1 MLDDWK
7 INWEW
12 RDLPPEVWDFIKAH
26 KFFGMIIPKE
36 YGGLGFSPYA
46 HSEVVRKI
54 SSRSLAAAVTV
65 MVPNSLGPGELLMRF
80 GTKEQQQRWLPRLAD
95 GRDIPCFGLTSPE
108 AGSDAASMIDSG
120 IICKGNFEGRE
131 VLGLR
136 LNWHKRYITLGP
148 VATLLG
154 LAFKAYDPDHLV
166 GQQEELGITVALIP
180 THLPGVEIGHR
191 HLPAMQVFQNGPN
204 WGRDVFIPMD
214 YIIGGQERLGQGW
227 KMLMTAL
234 AAGRGISLPSLS
246 AAGAAYAARTTG
258 AYARIREQF
267 NIPIGKF
274 EGIEEPLARIAGT
287 AYLLDAARRL
297 TCAALN
303 QGHHPAVISGIMKLQ
318 ATERM
323 RIAIDDAMDIHGG
336 KAVIDGPQNYMGNL
350 YRSVPVG
357 ITVEGANI
365 LTRNLIVFGQG
376 AIRAHPYLLRG
387 DERARRRRTAPRGS
401 TPSTR
406 RSGNMS
412 ATASPRCSGPGAAAG
427 AAACSS
433 PAPDAGEATGFYR
446 QLSRYSSAFA
456 LCADMALLTLG
467 GALKRKEMLSARFGD
482 ILSELYL
489 LSAALKRWQDEG
501 RQAADFAALEWCM
514 ASGFRTIE
522 NRFAEIL
529 ANLPNRFVAVILKFL
544 IQPFGARVLGPSDRV
559 VHQCAQLVLEPS
571 AARDRLT
578 PDLSHVDD
586 DRGVARLEKAFLLVT
601 GAEDIARKMR
611 AAHIHDWQGGASRRA
626 SSRKAEGEQIAA
638 AHEAVAKVIEV
649 DDFAPEALSPIYK
662 KPADVHQFFQEL
674 GETEGGKLMARP
686 VYIIDG
692 SRTPFLK
699 ARSGPGP
706 FTPVDLAVQCGRP
719 LLARQPFAPD
729 AFDQVILGCVN
740 VIADEMN
747 PARVAALRLGMGEA
761 MVAFTVQINCGS
773 GMQSIDTGLSLHP
786 RRRLGSD
793 PGRRRGS
800 AELRAAG
807 LAAAGRALVRGP
819 GRRQG
824 HSAARSGGDRES
836 APGLFQA
843 DHRPRARADRSDHR
857 TQHGADRRSGRPSL
871 RHHPRAIGCLC
882 GRKPQAAGQR
892 AGARFSQGRGRDRV
906 RARRQILRS

>member
-1 MLDDWK
+1 MSFRRDFITKPIFSWARGVLPSMSDTEREALEAGDVWWDADLFTGNPDWSKLLSYAPATLTDEERAFLNGPVDELCAMLDDWK

-12 RDLPPEVWDFIKAH
+12 RDLPPEAWDFIKRH

-54 SSRSLAAAVTV
+54 STRSVTAAVTV

-80 GTKEQQQRWLPRLAD
+80 GTKEQQRQWLPRLAD

-108 AGSDAASMIDSG
+108 AGSDAASMIDTG
-120 IICKGNFEGRE
+120 IICKGQFEGRD
-131 VLGLR
+131 VIGLR

-166 GQQEELGITVALIP
+166 GHEEDLGITVALIP
-180 THLPGVEIGHR
+180 THLAGVEIGKR

-267 NIPIGKF
+267 GISISKF
-274 EGIEEPLARIAGT
+274 EGIEEPLARIAGI
-287 AYLLDAARRL
+287 AYQLDAARRL

-303 QGHHPAVISGIMKLQ
+303 QGHHPAVISGIMKLH
-318 ATERM
+318 ATERL

-336 KAVIDGPQNYMGNL
+336 KAVIDGPQNYLGSL
-350 YRSVPVG
+350 YRSVPVA

-376 AIRAHPYLLRG
+376 AIRAHPYLLLEMNALGEADRTKG
-387 DERARRRRTAPRGS
+387 LDAFDKAFWKHVGHSFATMFRAWG
-401 TPSTR
+401 
-406 RSGNMS
+406 RSWSFGVF
-412 ATASPRCSGPGAAAG
+412 A
-427 AAACSS
+427 
-433 PAPDAGEATGFYR
+433 PAPDAGNATRFYR

-501 RQAADFAALEWCM
+501 RQQADFAALEWCM

-522 NRFAEIL
+522 SRFAEIL
-529 ANLPNRFVAVILKFL
+529 GNLPNRFIAAILKFL
-544 IQPFGARVLGPSDRV
+544 IQPFGARVLGPPDQI
-559 VHQCAQLVLEPS
+559 VHQCAQLVLTPS

-578 PDLSHVDD
+578 ADLSHVDD
-586 DRGVARLEKAFLLVT
+586 DGGVARLEKAFLLVT
-601 GAEDIARKMR
+601 AAEDISKKMHAARL
-611 AAHIHDWQGGASRRA
+611 HDWKEAVQKGVITQS
-626 SSRKAEGEQIAA
+626 EGEKLAA
-638 AHEAVAKVIEV
+638 AQEAVSKVIEV
-649 DDFAPEALSPIYK
+649 DDFAPEALSPIYRQA
-662 KPADVHQFFQEL
+662 ADVHQFFQEL
-674 GETEGGKLMARP
+674 GE
-686 VYIIDG
+686 
-692 SRTPFLK
+692 
-699 ARSGPGP
+699 
-706 FTPVDLAVQCGRP
+706 Q
-719 LLARQPFAPD
+719 
-729 AFDQVILGCVN
+729 
-740 VIADEMN
+740 
-747 PARVAALRLGMGEA
+747 
-761 MVAFTVQINCGS
+761 
-773 GMQSIDTGLSLHP
+773 
-786 RRRLGSD
+786 
-793 PGRRRGS
+793 
-800 AELRAAG
+800 RAA
-807 LAAAGRALVRGP
+807 
-819 GRRQG
+819 
-824 HSAARSGGDRES
+824 S
-836 APGLFQA
+836 
-843 DHRPRARADRSDHR
+843 
-857 TQHGADRRSGRPSL
+857 
-871 RHHPRAIGCLC
+871 
-882 GRKPQAAGQR
+882 
-892 AGARFSQGRGRDRV
+892 
-906 RARRQILRS
+906 

>member
-1 MLDDWK
+1 MSSFRRDYITKPIFSWARGVLPSMSDTEREALEAGDVWWDADLFTGNPDWSKLLGQKPAALTAEESGFLSGPVDELCAMLDDWK

-12 RDLPPEVWDFIKAH
+12 RDLPPEAWDFIKRN

-36 YGGLGFSPYA
+36 FGGLGFSPYA
-46 HSEVVRKI
+46 HSEVVRKL
-54 SSRSLAAAVTV
+54 SSRSLTAAVTV

-80 GTKEQQQRWLPRLAD
+80 GTNEQQQRWLPRLAD

-108 AGSDAASMIDSG
+108 AGSDAASMVDSG
-120 IICKGNFEGRE
+120 IICRGNFEGRE

-154 LAFKAYDPDHLV
+154 LAFKAYDPEHLV
-166 GQQEELGITVALIP
+166 GSQEELGITVALIP

-204 WGRDVFIPMD
+204 WGKDVFIPMD
-214 YIIGGQERLGQGW
+214 YVIGGQQRLGQGW

-246 AAGAAYAARTTG
+246 AAGAAFAARTTG

-267 NIPIGKF
+267 GIAIGKF
-274 EGIEEPLARIAGT
+274 EGIEEPLARITAT

-336 KAVIDGPQNYMGNL
+336 KAVIDGPQNYMGSL

-376 AIRAHPYLLRG
+376 AIRAHPYLLQEMNALG
-387 DERARRRRTAPRGS
+387 EQDRAKGLTDFDAVLWKHVGHSITTLFRAWG
-401 TPSTR
+401 
-406 RSGNMS
+406 RSW
-412 ATASPRCSGPGAAAG
+412 SGGMFA
-427 AAACSS
+427 
-433 PAPDAGEATGFYR
+433 PAPDAGNATRFYR
-446 QLSRYSSAFA
+446 QLSRYSAAFA

-501 RQAADFAALEWCM
+501 CQAADFAALEWCM

-522 NRFAEIL
+522 NRLAEIL
-529 ANLPNRFVAVILKFL
+529 GNLPNRFVAGILML
-544 IQPFGARVLGPSDRV
+544 VVQPFGARVLGPSDRT
-559 VHQCAQLVLEPS
+559 VHECAQLVLEPS

-601 GAEDIARKMR
+601 AAGEIARRMH
-611 AAHIHDWQGGASRRA
+611 AARIHDWQEAVKRGVITQ
-626 SSRKAEGEQIAA
+626 AEGEQIASSR
-638 AHEAVAKVIEV
+638 EAVAKVIEV
-649 DDFAPEALSPIYK
+649 DDFPPEALSPIYRK
-662 KPADVHQFFQEL
+662 AADVHQFFQEL
-674 GETEGGKLMARP
+674 GE
-686 VYIIDG
+686 
-692 SRTPFLK
+692 
-699 ARSGPGP
+699 
-706 FTPVDLAVQCGRP
+706 Q
-719 LLARQPFAPD
+719 
-729 AFDQVILGCVN
+729 
-740 VIADEMN
+740 
-747 PARVAALRLGMGEA
+747 
-761 MVAFTVQINCGS
+761 
-773 GMQSIDTGLSLHP
+773 
-786 RRRLGSD
+786 
-793 PGRRRGS
+793 
-800 AELRAAG
+800 RAA
-807 LAAAGRALVRGP
+807 
-819 GRRQG
+819 
-824 HSAARSGGDRES
+824 S
-836 APGLFQA
+836 
-843 DHRPRARADRSDHR
+843 
-857 TQHGADRRSGRPSL
+857 
-871 RHHPRAIGCLC
+871 
-882 GRKPQAAGQR
+882 
-892 AGARFSQGRGRDRV
+892 
-906 RARRQILRS
+906 

>member
-1 MLDDWK
+1 MSFRRDFISKPIFAFARGAMPAMSDTEREALEAGDVWWDADLFTGNPDWSKLLAVAPAMLTEEEKAFLNGPVDELCAMLDEWK

-12 RDLPPEVWDFIKAH
+12 RDLPPEAWSFIKRH

-36 YGGLGFSPYA
+36 FGGLGFSPYA
-46 HSEVVRKI
+46 HSEVVRKL
-54 SSRSLAAAVTV
+54 SSRSLTAAVTV

-80 GTKEQQQRWLPRLAD
+80 GTKEQQDRWLPRLAE
-95 GRDIPCFGLTSPE
+95 GADIPCFGLTSPE
-108 AGSDAASMIDSG
+108 AGSDAASMVDTG
-120 IICKGNFEGRE
+120 IICKGNFEGKE
-131 VLGLR
+131 VIGLR

-148 VATLLG
+148 VSTLLG

-180 THLPGVEIGHR
+180 THLPGVEIGRR
-191 HLPAMQVFQNGPN
+191 HLPAMQMFQNGPN

-267 NIPIGKF
+267 GISIGKF

-303 QGHHPAVISGIMKLQ
+303 QGHHPAIISGIMKLH

-323 RIAIDDAMDIHGG
+323 RIVIDDAMDIHGG
-336 KAVIDGPQNYMGNL
+336 KAVIDGPQNYMGSL
-350 YRSVPVG
+350 YRAVPVG

-376 AIRAHPYLLRG
+376 AIRAHPFLL
-387 DERARRRRTAPRGS
+387 DEMNALGEADRPKGLEAFDKAFWRHVGHSFKTMFRAWG
-401 TPSTR
+401 
-406 RSGNMS
+406 RSWTFGLF
-412 ATASPRCSGPGAAAG
+412 A
-427 AAACSS
+427 
-433 PAPDAGEATGFYR
+433 PAPDAGEATRFYR
-446 QLSRYSSAFA
+446 QLSRYSAGFA

-501 RQAADFAALEWCM
+501 RQKEDFAALEWCM
-514 ASGFRTIE
+514 ATGFRTIE

-544 IQPFGARVLGPSDRV
+544 IQPFGARVLGPSDRI

-578 PDLSHVDD
+578 SGLSAVDD
-586 DRGVARLEKAFLLVT
+586 DGGIARLEKAFRLVT
-601 GAEDIARKMR
+601 AADDVAKQMR
-611 AAHIHDWQGGASRRA
+611 AARLHDWKEAVKKGVITQAQGE
-626 SSRKAEGEQIAA
+626 KLQA

-649 DDFAPEALSPIYK
+649 DDFAPEALSPIYSEG
-662 KPADVHQFFQEL
+662 ADVHQFFQEL
-674 GETEGGKLMARP
+674 GE
-686 VYIIDG
+686 
-692 SRTPFLK
+692 
-699 ARSGPGP
+699 
-706 FTPVDLAVQCGRP
+706 Q
-719 LLARQPFAPD
+719 
-729 AFDQVILGCVN
+729 
-740 VIADEMN
+740 
-747 PARVAALRLGMGEA
+747 
-761 MVAFTVQINCGS
+761 
-773 GMQSIDTGLSLHP
+773 
-786 RRRLGSD
+786 
-793 PGRRRGS
+793 
-800 AELRAAG
+800 RAA
-807 LAAAGRALVRGP
+807 
-819 GRRQG
+819 
-824 HSAARSGGDRES
+824 S
-836 APGLFQA
+836 
-843 DHRPRARADRSDHR
+843 
-857 TQHGADRRSGRPSL
+857 
-871 RHHPRAIGCLC
+871 
-882 GRKPQAAGQR
+882 
-892 AGARFSQGRGRDRV
+892 
-906 RARRQILRS
+906 

>member
-1 MLDDWK
+1 LTAEERDFLKGPVDELCAMLDDWR

-12 RDLPPEVWDFIKAH
+12 RDLPPEAWHFIKRN
-26 KFFGMIIPKE
+26 KFFGMIIPKQ

-46 HSEVVRKI
+46 HSEVVRKL
-54 SSRSLAAAVTV
+54 SSRSLTAAVTV

-80 GTKEQQQRWLPRLAD
+80 GTTEQQQRWLPRLAD

-108 AGSDAASMIDSG
+108 AGSDAASMVDSG
-120 IICKGNFEGRE
+120 VICKGEFEGCD

-166 GQQEELGITVALIP
+166 GSREELGITVALIP

-204 WGRDVFIPMD
+204 RGRDVFIPLD
-214 YIIGGQERLGQGW
+214 YIIGGQERLGEGW

-246 AAGAAYAARTTG
+246 AAGAAFAARTTG

-267 NIPIGKF
+267 GISIGKF
-274 EGIEEPLARIAGT
+274 EGIEEPIARIAAT

-303 QGHHPAVISGIMKLQ
+303 EGHHPAVISGIMKLQ

-336 KAVIDGPQNYMGNL
+336 KAVIDGPQNYLGSL

-376 AIRAHPYLLRG
+376 AIRAHPYLLQEMNALG
-387 DERARRRRTAPRGS
+387 EQDHAKGLSEFDRAFWQHVGHSVTTLFRAWG
-401 TPSTR
+401 
-406 RSGNMS
+406 RSW
-412 ATASPRCSGPGAAAG
+412 SGGMFA
-427 AAACSS
+427 
-433 PAPDAGEATGFYR
+433 PAPDAGEASGFYR
-446 QLSRYSSAFA
+446 QLSRYSAAFA

-501 RQAADFAALEWCM
+501 RRAEDFAALEWCM
-514 ASGFRTIE
+514 ASGIRTIE

-529 ANLPNRFVAVILKFL
+529 ANLPNRLIAGILKF
-544 IQPFGARVLGPSDRV
+544 IVQPFGARVLGPSDRV
-559 VHQCAQLVLEPS
+559 VHECAQLVLEPS

-578 PDLSHVDD
+578 PDLSHIED

-601 GAEDIARKMR
+601 AAAEIAKRMH
-611 AAHIHDWQGGASRRA
+611 AARMDDWREAVKRGVITQ
-626 SSRKAEGEQIAA
+626 AEGEQIAA
-638 AHEAVAKVIEV
+638 AREAAARVIEV
-649 DDFAPEALSPIYK
+649 DDFPPEALSPIYRK
-662 KPADVHQFFQEL
+662 TADVHQFFQEL
-674 GETEGGKLMARP
+674 GE
-686 VYIIDG
+686 
-692 SRTPFLK
+692 
-699 ARSGPGP
+699 
-706 FTPVDLAVQCGRP
+706 Q
-719 LLARQPFAPD
+719 
-729 AFDQVILGCVN
+729 
-740 VIADEMN
+740 
-747 PARVAALRLGMGEA
+747 
-761 MVAFTVQINCGS
+761 
-773 GMQSIDTGLSLHP
+773 
-786 RRRLGSD
+786 
-793 PGRRRGS
+793 
-800 AELRAAG
+800 RAA
-807 LAAAGRALVRGP
+807 
-819 GRRQG
+819 
-824 HSAARSGGDRES
+824 S
-836 APGLFQA
+836 
-843 DHRPRARADRSDHR
+843 
-857 TQHGADRRSGRPSL
+857 
-871 RHHPRAIGCLC
+871 
-882 GRKPQAAGQR
+882 
-892 AGARFSQGRGRDRV
+892 
-906 RARRQILRS
+906 

>member
-1 MLDDWK
+1 MSFRRDFISKPIFSWARGVLPAMSDTEREALEAGDVWWDADLFTGNPDWSKLLANAPATLTAEERAFLNGPVDDLCAMLDEWK

-12 RDLPPEVWDFIKAH
+12 RDLPPEAWAFIKRH

-36 YGGLGFSPYA
+36 FGGLGFSPYA
-46 HSEVVRKI
+46 HSEVVRKLT
-54 SSRSLAAAVTV
+54 SRSLTAAVTV

-80 GTKEQQQRWLPRLAD
+80 GTKEQQQKWLPKLAE
-95 GRDIPCFGLTSPE
+95 GTDIPCFGLTSPE
-108 AGSDAASMIDSG
+108 AGSDAASMVDTG

-131 VLGLR
+131 TVGLR

-166 GQQEELGITVALIP
+166 GQQEDLGITVALIP
-180 THLPGVEIGHR
+180 THLPGVEIGRR
-191 HLPAMQVFQNGPN
+191 HLPSMQVFQNGPN

-214 YIIGGQERLGQGW
+214 YIIGGQARLGQGW

-267 NIPIGKF
+267 GIAIGKF

-303 QGHHPAVISGIMKLQ
+303 QGHHPAVISGIMKLH

-323 RIAIDDAMDIHGG
+323 RIVIDDAMDIHGG
-336 KAVIDGPQNYMGNL
+336 KAVIDGPQNYLGNL

-376 AIRAHPYLLRG
+376 AIRAHPFLLDEMNALGEG
-387 DERARRRRTAPRGS
+387 DRAKGLDAFDKAFWNHVGHSFKTMFRAWG
-401 TPSTR
+401 
-406 RSGNMS
+406 RSW
-412 ATASPRCSGPGAAAG
+412 SGGMFA
-427 AAACSS
+427 
-433 PAPDAGEATGFYR
+433 PAPDAGGATRFYR

-501 RQAADFAALEWCM
+501 RQQADFAALEWCM

-529 ANLPNRFVAVILKFL
+529 ANLPNRFVAVILKLL
-544 IQPFGARVLGPSDRV
+544 IQPFGADVLGPSDRV

-578 PDLSHVDD
+578 ADLSHVEDD
-586 DRGVARLEKAFLLVT
+586 GAVARLEKAFLLVT
-601 GAEDIARKMR
+601 AAEDISKQMHAARL
-611 AAHIHDWQGGASRRA
+611 HDWKDAVKKGVITQAQGE
-626 SSRKAEGEQIAA
+626 KLHA
-638 AHEAVAKVIEV
+638 AHEAVSKVIEV
-649 DDFAPEALSPIYK
+649 DDFAAEALSPIYRK
-662 KPADVHQFFQEL
+662 AAGVHQFFQEL
-674 GETEGGKLMARP
+674 GE
-686 VYIIDG
+686 
-692 SRTPFLK
+692 
-699 ARSGPGP
+699 
-706 FTPVDLAVQCGRP
+706 Q
-719 LLARQPFAPD
+719 
-729 AFDQVILGCVN
+729 
-740 VIADEMN
+740 
-747 PARVAALRLGMGEA
+747 
-761 MVAFTVQINCGS
+761 
-773 GMQSIDTGLSLHP
+773 
-786 RRRLGSD
+786 
-793 PGRRRGS
+793 
-800 AELRAAG
+800 RAA
-807 LAAAGRALVRGP
+807 
-819 GRRQG
+819 
-824 HSAARSGGDRES
+824 S
-836 APGLFQA
+836 
-843 DHRPRARADRSDHR
+843 
-857 TQHGADRRSGRPSL
+857 
-871 RHHPRAIGCLC
+871 
-882 GRKPQAAGQR
+882 
-892 AGARFSQGRGRDRV
+892 
-906 RARRQILRS
+906 

>member
-1 MLDDWK
+1 MSFRRDFITKPIFSRAKGALPTVSETEREALEAGDVWWDADLFTGHPDWSKLLSYPQATLTDEEKAFLDGPVDELCRMLDEWK

-12 RDLPPEVWDFIKAH
+12 RDLPQQAWDFIKRQ

-36 YGGLGFSPYA
+36 FGGLGFSPYA
-46 HSEVVRKI
+46 HSEVVRKL
-54 SSRSLAAAVTV
+54 SSRSLTAAVTV

-80 GTKEQQQRWLPRLAD
+80 GTKEQQEKWLPRLAD

-108 AGSDAASMIDSG
+108 AGSDAAAMVDTG

-166 GQQEELGITVALIP
+166 GSQEELGITVALIP
-180 THLPGVEIGHR
+180 THLPGVEIGRR

-204 WGRDVFIPMD
+204 RGRDVFIPMD
-214 YIIGGQERLGQGW
+214 YVIGGQERLGQGW

-267 NIPIGKF
+267 GISISKF

-303 QGHHPAVISGIMKLQ
+303 AGHHPAVISGIMKLH

-336 KAVIDGPQNYMGNL
+336 KAVIDGPQNYLGNL

-376 AIRAHPYLLRG
+376 AIRAHPYLL
-387 DERARRRRTAPRGS
+387 DEMNALGEADRAKGLDAFDKAFWKHVGHSFTTMFRALGRSWTGGLFAPV
-401 TPSTR
+401 
-406 RSGNMS
+406 
-412 ATASPRCSGPGAAAG
+412 
-427 AAACSS
+427 
-433 PAPDAGEATGFYR
+433 PDAGDATHFYR

-501 RQAADFAALEWCM
+501 RQPADFAALEWCM
-514 ASGFRTIE
+514 AAGFKTIE

-578 PDLSHVDD
+578 ADLAFVEDD
-586 DRGVARLEKAFLLVT
+586 GGVARLEKAFRLVT
-601 GAEDIARKMR
+601 ATEAIAKQMR
-611 AAHIHDWQGGASRRA
+611 AARLHDPKEAAKKGVITQGEADRLV
-626 SSRKAEGEQIAA
+626 A
-638 AHEAVAKVIEV
+638 AHEAVATVIEV
-649 DDFAPEALSPIYK
+649 DDFAPDTLSPIYK
-662 KPADVHQFFQEL
+662 KTADVHQFFQEL
-674 GETEGGKLMARP
+674 GE
-686 VYIIDG
+686 
-692 SRTPFLK
+692 
-699 ARSGPGP
+699 
-706 FTPVDLAVQCGRP
+706 Q
-719 LLARQPFAPD
+719 
-729 AFDQVILGCVN
+729 
-740 VIADEMN
+740 
-747 PARVAALRLGMGEA
+747 
-761 MVAFTVQINCGS
+761 
-773 GMQSIDTGLSLHP
+773 
-786 RRRLGSD
+786 
-793 PGRRRGS
+793 
-800 AELRAAG
+800 RAA
-807 LAAAGRALVRGP
+807 
-819 GRRQG
+819 
-824 HSAARSGGDRES
+824 S
-836 APGLFQA
+836 
-843 DHRPRARADRSDHR
+843 
-857 TQHGADRRSGRPSL
+857 
-871 RHHPRAIGCLC
+871 
-882 GRKPQAAGQR
+882 
-892 AGARFSQGRGRDRV
+892 
-906 RARRQILRS
+906 

>member
-1 MLDDWK
+1 MSFRRDYLSKPIFSWARGVLPTMSDTEREALEAGDVWWDADLFTGNPDWSKLLAFAPAKLTDEENAFLHGPVDELCAMLDEWK

-12 RDLPPEVWDFIKAH
+12 RDLPPEVWSFIKAK
-26 KFFGMIIPKE
+26 KFFGMIIPRE
-36 YGGLGFSPYA
+36 FGGLGFSPYA

-54 SSRSLAAAVTV
+54 SSRSLTAAVTV

-80 GTKEQQQRWLPRLAD
+80 GTKEQQDRWLPRLAA
-95 GRDIPCFGLTSPE
+95 GQDIPCFGLTSPE
-108 AGSDAASMIDSG
+108 AGSDAASMIDTG
-120 IICKGNFEGRE
+120 IICKGTFEGRE
-131 VLGLR
+131 VLGLK

-154 LAFKAYDPDHLV
+154 LAFKAHDPDHLV
-166 GQQEELGITVALIP
+166 GSEEELGITVALIP
-180 THLPGVEIGHR
+180 THLPGVSIGHR

-204 WGRDVFIPMD
+204 WGKDVFIPLD

-258 AYARIREQF
+258 AYACIREQF
-267 NIPIGKF
+267 GISISKF

-303 QGHHPAVISGIMKLQ
+303 EGHHPAVISGIMKLH

-336 KAVIDGPQNYMGNL
+336 KAVIDGPQNYLGGL

-376 AIRAHPYLLRG
+376 AIRAHPYLLQEMNALSETDRDKG
-387 DERARRRRTAPRGS
+387 LTAFDTAFWKHVGHSFATMFRAWG
-401 TPSTR
+401 
-406 RSGNMS
+406 RSWTFGLF
-412 ATASPRCSGPGAAAG
+412 A
-427 AAACSS
+427 
-433 PAPDAGEATGFYR
+433 PAPDAGDATEFYR

-501 RQAADFAALEWCM
+501 RQKEDLPALQWCM
-514 ASGFRTIE
+514 ASGFKTIE

-529 ANLPNRFVAVILKFL
+529 ANLPNRPVAWMLKFL
-544 IQPFGARVLGPSDRV
+544 IQPFGARVTGPSDRV
-559 VHQCAQLVLEPS
+559 VHLCAQLVLSPS

-578 PDLSHVDD
+578 PDLAFVEDD
-586 DRGVARLEKAFLLVT
+586 GGIARLEKAFRLVT
-601 GAEDIARKMR
+601 DAEDAAKQLR
-611 AAHIHDWQGGASRRA
+611 AARLHDWKEAVKKGVITEAD
-626 SSRKAEGEQIAA
+626 GEKLAA

-662 KPADVHQFFQEL
+662 KTADVHQFFQEL
-674 GETEGGKLMARP
+674 GE
-686 VYIIDG
+686 
-692 SRTPFLK
+692 
-699 ARSGPGP
+699 
-706 FTPVDLAVQCGRP
+706 Q
-719 LLARQPFAPD
+719 
-729 AFDQVILGCVN
+729 
-740 VIADEMN
+740 
-747 PARVAALRLGMGEA
+747 
-761 MVAFTVQINCGS
+761 
-773 GMQSIDTGLSLHP
+773 
-786 RRRLGSD
+786 
-793 PGRRRGS
+793 
-800 AELRAAG
+800 RAA
-807 LAAAGRALVRGP
+807 
-819 GRRQG
+819 
-824 HSAARSGGDRES
+824 S
-836 APGLFQA
+836 
-843 DHRPRARADRSDHR
+843 
-857 TQHGADRRSGRPSL
+857 
-871 RHHPRAIGCLC
+871 
-882 GRKPQAAGQR
+882 
-892 AGARFSQGRGRDRV
+892 
-906 RARRQILRS
+906 

>member
-1 MLDDWK
+1 MSFRRDYITRPIFSFARGVLPSMSDTEREALEAGDVWWDADLFTGDPDWSKLLAYPQARLTDEERAFLNGPVDQLCAMLDEWK

-12 RDLPPEVWDFIKAH
+12 RDLSPQAWDFIK
-26 KFFGMIIPKE
+26 KNRFFGMIIPKE
-36 YGGLGFSPYA
+36 HGGLGFSPYA

-80 GTKEQQQRWLPRLAD
+80 GTKEQQDRWLPRLAD
-95 GRDIPCFGLTSPE
+95 GRDVPCFGLTSPE

-120 IICKGNFEGRE
+120 IICKGQFEGRE

-148 VATLLG
+148 VSTLLG

-166 GQQEELGITVALIP
+166 GSEEELGITVALIP

-191 HLPAMQVFQNGPN
+191 HLPSMQVFQNGPN

-246 AAGAAYAARTTG
+246 AAGAAYSARVTG

-267 NIPIGKF
+267 GISISKF
-274 EGIEEPLARIAGT
+274 EGVEEPLARIAGT

-303 QGHHPAVISGIMKLQ
+303 QGSHPAVISGIMKLH

-323 RIAIDDAMDIHGG
+323 RIVIDDAMDIHGG

-350 YRSVPVG
+350 YRAVPVG

-365 LTRNLIVFGQG
+365 LTRSLIVFGQG
-376 AIRAHPYLLRG
+376 AIRAHPYLL
-387 DERARRRRTAPRGS
+387 DEMNALRDSDRARGLEAFDKAFWKHVGHSFKTLFRTWG
-401 TPSTR
+401 
-406 RSGNMS
+406 RSWTGGIW
-412 ATASPRCSGPGAAAG
+412 ATV
-427 AAACSS
+427 
-433 PAPDAGEATGFYR
+433 PDAGEATGFYR

-482 ILSELYL
+482 ILSEMYL

-501 RQAADFAALEWCM
+501 RQKEDFAALEWCM

-529 ANLPNRFVAVILKFL
+529 GNLPNRFVAVILKFL

-559 VHQCAQLVLEPS
+559 VHQCAALILEPS
-571 AARDRLT
+571 AARERLT

-586 DRGVARLEKAFLLVT
+586 DRGLARLEKAFRLVADT
-601 GAEDIARKMR
+601 ESIRRQLHAAR
-611 AAHIHDWQGGASRRA
+611 IHDWREAVKKGVITQGD
-626 SSRKAEGEQIAA
+626 GEKIAA
-638 AHEAVAKVIEV
+638 AHDAVMKVIEV

-662 KPADVHQFFQEL
+662 KSADVHQFFQEL
-674 GETEGGKLMARP
+674 GE
-686 VYIIDG
+686 
-692 SRTPFLK
+692 
-699 ARSGPGP
+699 
-706 FTPVDLAVQCGRP
+706 Q
-719 LLARQPFAPD
+719 
-729 AFDQVILGCVN
+729 
-740 VIADEMN
+740 
-747 PARVAALRLGMGEA
+747 
-761 MVAFTVQINCGS
+761 
-773 GMQSIDTGLSLHP
+773 
-786 RRRLGSD
+786 
-793 PGRRRGS
+793 
-800 AELRAAG
+800 RAA
-807 LAAAGRALVRGP
+807 
-819 GRRQG
+819 
-824 HSAARSGGDRES
+824 S
-836 APGLFQA
+836 
-843 DHRPRARADRSDHR
+843 
-857 TQHGADRRSGRPSL
+857 
-871 RHHPRAIGCLC
+871 
-882 GRKPQAAGQR
+882 
-892 AGARFSQGRGRDRV
+892 
-906 RARRQILRS
+906 

>member
-1 MLDDWK
+1 MSFRRDYLTKPIFSWARGVLPTMSDTEREALEAGDVWWDADLFTGNPDWSKLLAFAPARLTDEEQAFLHGPVDELCRMLDEWK

-12 RDLPPEVWDFIKAH
+12 RDLPPEVWAFIKAK

-36 YGGLGFSPYA
+36 FGGLGFSPYA

-54 SSRSLAAAVTV
+54 SSRSLTAAVTV

-80 GTKEQQQRWLPRLAD
+80 GTREQQDKWLPRLAS
-95 GRDIPCFGLTSPE
+95 GQDIPCFGLTSPE
-108 AGSDAASMIDSG
+108 AGSDAASMIDTG

-166 GQQEELGITVALIP
+166 GSEEELGITVALIP
-180 THLPGVEIGHR
+180 THLPGVSIGHR

-204 WGRDVFIPMD
+204 WGRDVFIPLD
-214 YIIGGQERLGQGW
+214 YIIGGEARLGQGW

-267 NIPIGKF
+267 GISISKF

-303 QGHHPAVISGIMKLQ
+303 EGHHPAVISGIMKLH

-336 KAVIDGPQNYMGNL
+336 KAVIDGPQNYLGGL

-376 AIRAHPYLLRG
+376 AIRAHPYLLQEMNALGETDRDKG
-387 DERARRRRTAPRGS
+387 LTAFDTAFWKHVGHSFATMFRAWGRNWSFGLFA
-401 TPSTR
+401 
-406 RSGNMS
+406 
-412 ATASPRCSGPGAAAG
+412 
-427 AAACSS
+427 
-433 PAPDAGEATGFYR
+433 PAPDAGDATEFYR

-501 RQAADFAALEWCM
+501 RQQEDLPALQWCM
-514 ASGFRTIE
+514 ASGFKTIE
-522 NRFAEIL
+522 NRFAEIF
-529 ANLPNRFVAVILKFL
+529 ANLPNRPVAWLLKFL
-544 IQPFGARVLGPSDRV
+544 IQPFGARVTGPTDRV
-559 VHQCAQLVLEPS
+559 VQQCAQLVLSPS

-578 PDLSHVDD
+578 PDLAFVEDD
-586 DRGVARLEKAFLLVT
+586 GGIARLEKAFRLVT
-601 GAEDIARKMR
+601 EAEDAAKQLR
-611 AAHIHDWQGGASRRA
+611 AARLHDWKEAVKKGVITEAD
-626 SSRKAEGEQIAA
+626 GEKLAA

-662 KPADVHQFFQEL
+662 KSADVHQFFQEL
-674 GETEGGKLMARP
+674 GE
-686 VYIIDG
+686 
-692 SRTPFLK
+692 
-699 ARSGPGP
+699 
-706 FTPVDLAVQCGRP
+706 Q
-719 LLARQPFAPD
+719 
-729 AFDQVILGCVN
+729 
-740 VIADEMN
+740 
-747 PARVAALRLGMGEA
+747 
-761 MVAFTVQINCGS
+761 
-773 GMQSIDTGLSLHP
+773 
-786 RRRLGSD
+786 
-793 PGRRRGS
+793 
-800 AELRAAG
+800 RAA
-807 LAAAGRALVRGP
+807 
-819 GRRQG
+819 
-824 HSAARSGGDRES
+824 S
-836 APGLFQA
+836 
-843 DHRPRARADRSDHR
+843 
-857 TQHGADRRSGRPSL
+857 
-871 RHHPRAIGCLC
+871 
-882 GRKPQAAGQR
+882 
-892 AGARFSQGRGRDRV
+892 
-906 RARRQILRS
+906 

>member
-1 MLDDWK
+1 MSFRRDYMTKPIFSWARGVLPTMSDTEREALEAGDVWWDADLFTGNPDWSKLLAFAPARLTDEEQAFLHGPVDELCRMLDEWK

-12 RDLPPEVWDFIKAH
+12 RDLPPEVWAFIKAK

-36 YGGLGFSPYA
+36 FGGLGFSPYA

-54 SSRSLAAAVTV
+54 SSRSLTAAVTV

-80 GTKEQQQRWLPRLAD
+80 GTKEQQDKWLPRLASGQD
-95 GRDIPCFGLTSPE
+95 VPCFGLTSPE
-108 AGSDAASMIDSG
+108 AGSDAASMIDTG

-166 GQQEELGITVALIP
+166 GSEEELGITVALIP
-180 THLPGVEIGHR
+180 THLPGVSIGHR

-204 WGRDVFIPMD
+204 WGKDVFIPLD

-267 NIPIGKF
+267 GISISKF

-303 QGHHPAVISGIMKLQ
+303 EGHHPAVISGIMKLH

-336 KAVIDGPQNYMGNL
+336 KAVIDGPQNYLGGL

-376 AIRAHPYLLRG
+376 AIRAHPYLLQEMNALSEPDRDKG
-387 DERARRRRTAPRGS
+387 LTAFDTALWKHVGHSFATMFRAWC
-401 TPSTR
+401 
-406 RSGNMS
+406 RSWSFGLF
-412 ATASPRCSGPGAAAG
+412 A
-427 AAACSS
+427 
-433 PAPDAGEATGFYR
+433 PAPDAGDATEFYR

-501 RQAADFAALEWCM
+501 RQKEDLPALEWCM
-514 ASGFRTIE
+514 ASGFKTIE

-529 ANLPNRFVAVILKFL
+529 ANLPNRPVAWLLKFL
-544 IQPFGARVLGPSDRV
+544 IQPFGARVTGPSDRI
-559 VHQCAQLVLEPS
+559 VHLCAQLVLSPS

-578 PDLSHVDD
+578 PDLAFVEDD
-586 DRGVARLEKAFLLVT
+586 GGIARLEKAFRLVT
-601 GAEDIARKMR
+601 EAEDAAKQLR
-611 AAHIHDWQGGASRRA
+611 AARLHDW
-626 SSRKAEGEQIAA
+626 KEGVKKGVITEADGEKLAA
-638 AHEAVAKVIEV
+638 AHAAVAKVIEV

-662 KPADVHQFFQEL
+662 KSADVHQFFQEL
-674 GETEGGKLMARP
+674 GE
-686 VYIIDG
+686 
-692 SRTPFLK
+692 
-699 ARSGPGP
+699 
-706 FTPVDLAVQCGRP
+706 Q
-719 LLARQPFAPD
+719 
-729 AFDQVILGCVN
+729 
-740 VIADEMN
+740 
-747 PARVAALRLGMGEA
+747 
-761 MVAFTVQINCGS
+761 
-773 GMQSIDTGLSLHP
+773 
-786 RRRLGSD
+786 
-793 PGRRRGS
+793 
-800 AELRAAG
+800 RAA
-807 LAAAGRALVRGP
+807 
-819 GRRQG
+819 
-824 HSAARSGGDRES
+824 S
-836 APGLFQA
+836 
-843 DHRPRARADRSDHR
+843 
-857 TQHGADRRSGRPSL
+857 
-871 RHHPRAIGCLC
+871 
-882 GRKPQAAGQR
+882 
-892 AGARFSQGRGRDRV
+892 
-906 RARRQILRS
+906 